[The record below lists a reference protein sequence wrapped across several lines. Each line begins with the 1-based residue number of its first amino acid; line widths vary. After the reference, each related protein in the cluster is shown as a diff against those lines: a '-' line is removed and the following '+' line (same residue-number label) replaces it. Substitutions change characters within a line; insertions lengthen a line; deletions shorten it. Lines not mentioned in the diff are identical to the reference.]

1 MKQVPDF
8 RQLVVRGIQDS
19 LDVKNTLLQDQ
30 EFHTLIVS
38 VGHLMAEALRKGNRI
53 FYFGNGGSAA
63 NAQHLSAELTG
74 RYLRDRPGLP
84 GIALTVNTSS
94 ITAIANDYYTRWFFC
109 TGSCKRCQVKVMLL
123 SESAQAAILQMF

>member
-38 VGHLMAEALRKGNRI
+38 VGHLMADKLLKGNRI

-63 NAQHLSAELTG
+63 DAQHLSAELTG

-84 GIALTVNTSS
+84 GIALTETH
-94 ITAIANDYYTRWFFC
+94 R
-109 TGSCKRCQVKVMLL
+109 R
-123 SESAQAAILQMF
+123 